1 MSASAVPFVL
11 IVGEEEPLVD
21 QFATWLRGSY
31 RVKTATDPQQVS
43 EDLPDDSPIV
53 LLDQKF
59 ASVDATVLRQTS
71 TRVGL
76 ILSFE
81 PDWDVI
87 EAGYDGYVTKPVTRE
102 EVHDLVERMV
112 KRTRYEDELEW
123 YFELVSKRAAVTAGS
138 VPDDLDGRAESAML
152 EREIAGMQAELEGLL
167 DSFDRQDYLTLF
179 RDMGEKRD

>member
-1 MSASAVPFVL
+1 MSASAAPFVL

-31 RVKTATDPQQVS
+31 RVETATDPQQVS
-43 EDLPDDSPIV
+43 DLPEDIQVV

-59 ASVDATVLRQTS
+59 ASTDASILRQTA

-102 EVHDLVERMV
+102 EVHELVDRMV
-112 KRTRYEDELEW
+112 KRTQYEEEVES
-123 YFELVSKRAAVTAGS
+123 YFELVSERAAVTAGS
-138 VPDDLDGRAESAML
+138 IPDDLDERAESAML
-152 EREIAGMQAELEGLL
+152 EREIAGMQAELDGLL
-167 DSFDRQDYLTLF
+167 DSFDRQDYHALF
-179 RDMGEKRD
+179 RDMGENRD